1 MLKNLVLS
9 SFQSDEE
16 RVRYIEATKVEDSE
30 MDSESKYSESE
41 TENEIIGP
49 QLNYS

>member
-30 MDSESKYSESE
+30 MDSESKYSDSE
-41 TENEIIGP
+41 TENEIIG
-49 QLNYS
+49 